1 MSEQKI
7 PLDQIEP
14 NPDQPRR
21 NFDPA
26 YIRELADSIK
36 AEGLIQPITVRR
48 LDRKR
53 YEIVAGECR
62 YRALCL
68 LRDDGERGFDAIPC
82 FVRAFDNLK
91 RDTAAI
97 IENLQRAD
105 ITLMEEAHA
114 FNRYIEEH
122 GLTVEAAAKRLG
134 LPVPRIRS
142 RLSLLNLEPSLI
154 RLLEADQL
162 PKPQALELARLPN
175 HADQIR
181 LVQMINCGE
190 LGKWKSLKAA
200 VDTIL
205 GGVTQADFFG
215 TSASVATP
223 AEVTTL
229 NAMEAKIERAAALL
243 SAGWKDGECI
253 VATKV
258 SPDRAALMAD
268 KLAAIR
274 LSVRHME
281 QELRHVTAQ
290 ARIAIVA

>member
-1 MSEQKI
+1 MS
-7 PLDQIEP
+7 
-14 NPDQPRR
+14 
-21 NFDPA
+21 PA
-26 YIRELADSIK
+26 IRA
-36 AEGLIQPITVRR
+36 
-48 LDRKR
+48 R
-53 YEIVAGECR
+53 YQAR
-62 YRALCL
+62 Q
-68 LRDDGERGFDAIPC
+68 DF
-82 FVRAFDNLK
+82 
-91 RDTAAI
+91 
-97 IENLQRAD
+97 
-105 ITLMEEAHA
+105 
-114 FNRYIEEH
+114 
-122 GLTVEAAAKRLG
+122 AAAKRLG
-134 LPVPRIRS
+134 LPVPRVRS

-181 LVQMINCGE
+181 LVQMISCGE

-205 GGVTQADFFG
+205 SGVTQADFFG
-215 TSASVATP
+215 TSAPVATP
-223 AEVTTL
+223 AEVATL

-243 SAGWKDGECI
+243 SGGWKDGECI

-258 SPDRAALMAD
+258 SPDRVALMAD